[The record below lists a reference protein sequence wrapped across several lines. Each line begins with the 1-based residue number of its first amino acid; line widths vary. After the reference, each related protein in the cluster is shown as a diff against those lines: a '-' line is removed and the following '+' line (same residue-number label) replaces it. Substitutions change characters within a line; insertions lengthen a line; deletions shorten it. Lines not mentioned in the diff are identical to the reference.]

1 MQRVPNAA
9 FDPALQKRLEA
20 LWGQPV
26 NLYKALANHPA
37 FVGAWTE
44 FAQSMRADTKT
55 PRALRELM
63 ILRSGQMQKSEY
75 EWAQHLRMA
84 RKAGVRAAQIE
95 QLAGWRSSGEFD
107 AKERAALALLEGVT
121 AGKVDD
127 PTWQAAAGVFSR
139 EEMVELVMVAGF
151 YSMVARVLDALRV
164 ELDDDIRDY
173 APRLPG

>member
-9 FDPALQKRLEA
+9 FDPALQKRLED

-44 FAQSMRADTKT
+44 FAQSMRVDTKT
-55 PRALRELM
+55 PRGLRELM
-63 ILRSGQMQKSEY
+63 ILRSGQVQKSEY

-84 RKAGVRAAQIE
+84 RKAGVREAQIE
-95 QLAGWRSSGEFD
+95 QLADWRTSAEFTEQ
-107 AKERAALALLEGVT
+107 ERAALGLLEGVT

-127 PTWQAAAGVFSR
+127 ATWQKAAGQFSR
-139 EEMVELVMVAGF
+139 EEMVELVLVAGF

-173 APRLPG
+173 SPRLPG